1 MIEQYQLRFSM
12 PGSFITLRTS
22 DLGSQR
28 KTVIGTRET
37 CDRKVFCPGLFAVA
51 LTREH
56 DRWALSPAEEETW
69 LYQHDANDQYQEVKK
84 FELTERAVIS
94 VCGMQNGEVTEVMQ
108 ITAEPDRSA
117 YVNTKYDL
125 RIQIMDRNMITVG
138 SGDCTIA
145 FDEAMTGSAAVTL
158 SQSGR
163 NWTVEQS
170 GDGTAYLNATE
181 IDGKM
186 PLHDHDFIT
195 IGGVRLYYMEGNLF
209 TASNLNPTVRGLSEI
224 PLKESAGALDYPV
237 FIRST
242 RIQHKVES
250 DKMDLQ
256 QPAKLNKPNEDKLLF
271 RILPSATMLIS
282 MLLMRAGQGGSGLT
296 MALYMGVSMGSTI
309 LVTILTRN
317 ESRRKAENDAL
328 NRKNRYYE
336 YIQGKVDEINRKRQ
350 DELRI
355 LERIYRSEEDNI
367 NIVRNFDKGLFDRAP
382 EDPDFLDIRL
392 GRGRREAEL
401 KVKINLPEYREV
413 DDDLTDIAEQV
424 VEKYKYLSE
433 APVVAHLGRDDS
445 LGVVGR
451 RKWLYEILKTLTLD
465 LVVRHYY
472 RDVKFYFVINE
483 ADREQFA
490 WVRWLQNCS
499 QDENSS
505 LRTILCDEDS
515 NKMYLESL
523 YRILSTRQ
531 SMAKDKDTKWGDY
544 YVIFVYRIDII
555 RNHPISQF
563 FDCCEPLGVRFIFMD
578 ESEERIPRGCDEMI
592 RLDNAG
598 NTGVLF
604 DTKAVEQATT
614 FEYATLM
621 ADRMEEIV
629 RKLAPVRVV
638 ESSLA
643 NEMSKSIT
651 LFELLGIHSPQD
663 LDFDRLWSQ
672 SNIVKS
678 MSVPLGVKTK
688 NAIQYLDIHEKAHG
702 PHGLVAG
709 TTGSGKSEILQSYLI
724 NLAVFF
730 PPDEVNY
737 LLIDFK
743 GGGMSNLFE
752 GLPHLTGAI
761 TDIDGREIE
770 RSLKAIRAELERRKR
785 LFEKARVNKIDD
797 YIKMRKQDPSS
808 VPVALPH
815 LIIVVDEFAEL
826 KAEQPEFMKE
836 LISTARVGRSL
847 GVHLILATQKP
858 SGVVDPQIVSNS
870 RFRLCLKVASR
881 EDSNEMINTPLAAEI
896 REPGRAYLQ
905 VGNNEIFELFQS
917 AYSGGKEPSAD
928 LQAVHPY
935 TIYELN
941 LWGRETPVYKVEAP
955 KDKSGEAIRQR
966 SELEA
971 IRDTIIAHCKEKG
984 IEALQKVCLP
994 AMPELV
1000 SLSSLAVPA
1009 RGLPGTVI
1017 VSPAFYDDPEEHYQ
1031 GPYNIDLSQNNVLLI
1046 GASQMGKTEALIS
1059 IIHQAV
1065 MNYEATEVNFYIID
1079 AGNLAMNVFD
1089 GCPHVGVVVDY
1100 RNEDLVENTM
1110 KFIRQM
1116 VETRREKMMAEG
1128 VGTYLGYCAMGRDDM
1143 PLAVLVIDNIAAFR
1157 EYYDK
1162 YDEALQALARE
1173 GMSAGVT
1180 LLFTG
1185 TALNNLHYRIQAS
1198 FGMKI
1203 CLTVNDPS
1211 EYQNIT
1217 NVRGF
1222 EPHNIPGCGL
1232 FPLEKRIVEAQFGLP
1247 LHPELDDEL
1256 SEHLETEEDRQR
1268 AWQILS
1274 KDDKR
1279 RTDMLKKALIQR
1291 AKTTKG
1297 KAANVPV
1304 VPITLLLKEAVEQT
1318 PDVFGEPYKLVVG
1331 MEYKSVE
1338 YIPISLTERPTIL
1351 VSGKQAENT
1360 EMVISSFLRQMEIS
1374 PEHSYEVLIF
1384 DSIRHSLNAY
1394 RDLDTVVYYTNE
1406 TEKMQV
1412 VMQNLIL
1419 ELKERQDMLY
1429 EAEDEDRDNI
1439 RAAWPMK
1446 VLMINDNQA
1455 IQAVTGNKDCE
1466 RMIKEILTDYNECKC
1481 AVIWGRYPNARP
1493 GYGDDLTKLL
1503 VELGAVVYCDKIS
1516 NLKLVDAS
1524 GTYRTMKRE
1533 FVPGDAYICI
1543 DDEFTHV
1550 KSFIG

>member
-1 MIEQYQLRFSM
+1 MTEQYLLRLSM
-12 PGSFITLRTS
+12 PGSFMTICTS
-22 DLGSQR
+22 DLGAQR
-28 KTVIGTRET
+28 HFVMGTT
-37 CDRKVFCPGLFAVA
+37 DQCDRKLFCPGQFSVA
-51 LTREH
+51 LERKY
-56 DRWALSPAEEETW
+56 DRWALAPGDDLTR
-69 LYQHDANDQYQEVKK
+69 LYILNDGNQYQESRHA
-84 FELTERAVIS
+84 ELTEGMLVS
-94 VCGMQNGEVTEVMQ
+94 VCTVHDGEADEVMQ
-108 ITAEPDRSA
+108 IQVDPDYSEK
-117 YVNTKYDL
+117 VNTKYDL
-125 RIQIMDRNMITVG
+125 KITIADRNMITIG
-138 SGDCTIA
+138 SGDCMVSFDRNLVSGNTVTI
-145 FDEAMTGSAAVTL
+145 S
-158 SQSGR
+158 R
-163 NWTVEQS
+163 NGNQWSVEQNNN
-170 GDGTAYLNATE
+170 GTAFINMTP
-181 IDGKM
+181 IQGVM
-186 PLHDHDFIT
+186 PLHNHDFIT
-195 IGGVRLYYMEGNLF
+195 LGGVRLYFADGSLYTSSELKPG
-209 TASNLNPTVRGLSEI
+209 TRGLNESVT
-224 PLKESAGALDYPV
+224 KESAGALNYPI

-242 RIQHKVES
+242 RIQHQVVS

-256 QPAKLNKPNEDKLLF
+256 QPARLNKPTEDKLLF

-282 MLLMRAGQGGSGLT
+282 MLLMRMGEGGGGLT

-317 ESRRKAENDAL
+317 DSKKKAEADAL

-382 EDPDFLDIRL
+382 GDPDFLDVRL

-401 KVKINLPEYREV
+401 KVKINLPEYRET
-413 DDDLTDIAEQV
+413 DDDLTGIAEQV
-424 VEKYKYLSE
+424 VDKYKYLTD
-433 APVVAHLGRDDS
+433 APIVAHLGQDDS
-445 LGVVGR
+445 LGVIGR
-451 RKWLYEILKTLTLD
+451 RKWLYEIVKTITLD
-465 LVVRHYY
+465 LIVRHYY
-472 RDVKFYFVINE
+472 KDVKLYFVINE
-483 ADREQFA
+483 EDKDQFA

-499 QDENSS
+499 SDDHSS

-523 YRILSTRQ
+523 YRVLSSRQ
-531 SMAKDKDTKWGDY
+531 SIAKDSGTTWGDY
-544 YVIFVYRIDII
+544 YVILVYRIDVI

-563 FDCCEPLGVRFIFMD
+563 FDCCKPLGVRFIFMD

-598 NTGVLF
+598 NTGVVF

-638 ESSLA
+638 EANLA
-643 NEMSKSIT
+643 NELSKSIT
-651 LFELLGIHSPQD
+651 LYELLGIRSPQD
-663 LDFDRLWSQ
+663 LDLDRIWEK

-678 MSVPLGVKTK
+678 MSVPLGVRTK
-688 NAIQYLDIHEKAHG
+688 EAIQYLDIHEKAHG

-724 NLAVFF
+724 NLAVYF

-797 YIKMRKQDPSS
+797 YIKMRKKDPTS
-808 VPVALPH
+808 VPEALPH
-815 LIIVVDEFAEL
+815 LLIVVDEFAEL

-870 RFRLCLKVASR
+870 RFRLCLKVASK
-881 EDSNEMINTPLAAEI
+881 EDSNEMIGTPLASEI

-917 AYSGGKEPSAD
+917 AYSGGTARSAEMD
-928 LQAVHPY
+928 AVKPY
-935 TIYELN
+935 TINELN
-941 LWGRETPVYKVEAP
+941 LWGRPTPVYRVEAP
-955 KDKSGEAIRQR
+955 KNTAGETIRQL
-966 SELEA
+966 SELES
-971 IRDTIIAHCKEKG
+971 IRDYIIQHCRERG
-984 IEALQKVCLP
+984 IEPLQKVCLP
-994 AMPELV
+994 AMPTLV
-1000 SLSSLAVPA
+1000 SLATLEIPS
-1009 RGLPGTVI
+1009 RELPGTVVI
-1017 VSPAFYDDPEEHYQ
+1017 NPAFYDDPEKHYQ
-1031 GPYNIDLSQNNVLLI
+1031 GPYTMDLSQNNIFIV
-1046 GASQMGKTEALIS
+1046 GAAQMGKTEALIS
-1059 IIHQAV
+1059 IIHQCV
-1065 MNYEATEVNFYIID
+1065 MHYDANEVNFYIID
-1079 AGNLAMNVFD
+1079 AGNMALNVFD
-1089 GCPHVGVVVDY
+1089 GMPHVGIVVDY

-1116 VETRREKMMAEG
+1116 VESRREKMMAEG
-1128 VGTYLGYCAMGRDDM
+1128 VGTYLGYCATGKHDM

-1157 EYYDK
+1157 EYYEK

-1185 TALNNLHYRIQAS
+1185 TALNNLHYRVQAS

-1203 CLTVNDPS
+1203 CLTVNEPS
-1211 EYQNIT
+1211 EYINIT

-1222 EPHNIPGCGL
+1222 EPHNTPGCCL
-1232 FPLEKRIVEAQFGLP
+1232 MPLEKRIVEAQFGLP
-1247 LHPELDDEL
+1247 LHPEMDEEL
-1256 SEHLETEEDRQR
+1256 KDRLESEEDRQR
-1268 AWQILS
+1268 AWLMLS
-1274 KDDKR
+1274 ADDKR
-1279 RTDMLKKALIQR
+1279 RMDTLKRALIER
-1291 AKTTKG
+1291 SRITVG
-1297 KAANVPV
+1297 KAAHVPV
-1304 VPITLLLKEAVEQT
+1304 VPMTLLLGEAMKKD
-1318 PDVFGEPYKLVVG
+1318 PKVFGNPYDLVVG
-1331 MEYKSVE
+1331 MEYSSVD
-1338 YIPISLTERPTIL
+1338 YISVSLAAHPTVL
-1351 VSGKQAENT
+1351 VAGKHAEAT
-1360 EMVISSFLRQMEIS
+1360 DLMVSSFLKQMNAA
-1374 PEHSYEVLIF
+1374 PEGTYEVLVF
-1384 DSIRHSLNAY
+1384 DSNRHALNVFQE
-1394 RDLDTVVYYTNE
+1394 DNDVVYYTYD

-1412 VMQNLIL
+1412 VLQNLIL
-1419 ELKERQDMLY
+1419 EMKERQDDLY
-1429 EAEDEDRDNI
+1429 RTEDEERERI
-1439 RAAWPMK
+1439 REVWPMK
-1446 VLMINDNQA
+1446 VLVINDSQA
-1455 IQAVTGNKDCE
+1455 IQAVTGNKDCV
-1466 RMIKEILTDYNECKC
+1466 RMINELITEYNECRC

-1493 GYGDDLTKLL
+1493 GYGDDLTKAMLE
-1503 VELGAVVYCDKIS
+1503 VADVVFCDKIA

-1524 GTYRTMKRE
+1524 GTYRTLKRE
-1533 FVPGDAYICI
+1533 FAPGDAYLYEE
-1543 DDEFTHV
+1543 DEFMHV